1 MERERTK
8 FYDVIRQN
16 STISIVERRSGVA
29 TSILI
34 PCDEVREAVVRI
46 LSEPIKVS
54 TESQDTPKEEAAEK
68 VPVETTT
75 EQSAKKT
82 TKKRTK
88 KEGAT
93 T

>member
-8 FYDVIRQN
+8 FYDVIRQG
-16 STISIVERRSGVA
+16 STISIIERRSGVA

-54 TESQDTPKEEAAEK
+54 TGSQDTSQDEATEKER
-68 VPVETTT
+68 VETTT
-75 EQSAKKT
+75 EPSAKKT

>member
-16 STISIVERRSGVA
+16 STISVVERRSGVA
-29 TSILI
+29 TSLLV
-34 PCDEVREAVVRI
+34 PCDEVREAIVRI
-46 LSEPIKVS
+46 LSDPAKVS
-54 TESQDTPKEEAAEK
+54 TGSQDTPQDEAAEK
-68 VPVETTT
+68 EHVETTT
-75 EQSAKKT
+75 EPSAKRT
-82 TKKRTK
+82 TKKRIK